1 MSKIEYK
8 NKKRGL
14 KREKNKIKKKRLKN
28 ISTNSNLIPNL
39 PPFFIL
45 LF

>member
-1 MSKIEYK
+1 MSKAKYKSKKEALKERKDAIKEEIE
-8 NKKRGL
+8 
-14 KREKNKIKKKRLKN
+14 N